1 MYLSNKN
8 KHRIY
13 YVYHKNEI
21 TGKYTRTS
29 TRTKIKSQALNFL
42 SELQKRIENKKTER
56 ERTIHYW
63 NDLKPVILKYVS
75 DNMQAGTLSIYKNV
89 MNNFERISGNKP
101 LKLINGAEIEN
112 YKNTRANEVSKAT
125 TNIDIRTLRAIFNI
139 AIRFEWV
146 SDNPLKYVKKLT
158 IPEKEYL
165 AFTRDETEIILNNI
179 ENACLNKL
187 CYFAL
192 LTGCRIDEIINLQ
205 WRDVNLNE
213 SAVIIRNKP
222 NFKTKTGRIREIPVS
237 DELNTLLKSMLET
250 EGNVI
255 KHYTPD
261 MYIFAN
267 GNGYKYTKDYVS
279 KYFKRVLRKLNF
291 PEKYHFHCLR
301 HTYITALIKGGVNI
315 NYVKEIAGHS
325 SIKTTENYIHISN
338 NDLREAIKKVK
349 IL

>member
-1 MYLSNKN
+1 MFLFKRSNGFYYLYFIDDAGRRKCISTKAKYKPDALRFLTDFKNKPKPVKETPVIYLSGL
-8 KHRIY
+8 RGE
-13 YVYHKNEI
+13 VM
-21 TGKYTRTS
+21 
-29 TRTKIKSQALNFL
+29 
-42 SELQKRIENKKTER
+42 
-56 ERTIHYW
+56 
-63 NDLKPVILKYVS
+63 KYVS
-75 DNMQAGTLSIYKNV
+75 DNMSKTTAGIYKTVFDNL
-89 MNNFERISGNKP
+89 ERVFKNKP
-101 LKLINGAEIEN
+101 VKMINNSDIEN
-112 YKNTRANEVSKAT
+112 YKSIRAGEVSRASVNKELRTIKAV
-125 TNIDIRTLRAIFNI
+125 FNI

-165 AFTRDETEIILNNI
+165 AFTRDETGLILNNI
-179 ENACLNKL
+179 ENACINKL

-205 WRDVNLNE
+205 WRDVNLSE
-213 SAVIIRNKP
+213 SAVTIRNKP

-255 KHYTPD
+255 KHFTPD

-267 GNGYKYTKDYVS
+267 GNGYKYTKNYVS
-279 KYFKRVLRKLNF
+279 KYFKRVLRNLNF

-338 NDLREAIKKVK
+338 NDLREAVK
-349 IL
+349 HINIL